1 VAGRRLVSPNFPQQQ
16 QILPEALGVGQPETK
31 AAHHPQ
37 DQKPQGIMVIRMGLF
52 VGQGGP
58 LF

>member
-1 VAGRRLVSPNFPQQQ
+1 LVSSNFPQQQ

-37 DQKPQGIMVIRMGLF
+37 DQKPQGIMVIPMGLF